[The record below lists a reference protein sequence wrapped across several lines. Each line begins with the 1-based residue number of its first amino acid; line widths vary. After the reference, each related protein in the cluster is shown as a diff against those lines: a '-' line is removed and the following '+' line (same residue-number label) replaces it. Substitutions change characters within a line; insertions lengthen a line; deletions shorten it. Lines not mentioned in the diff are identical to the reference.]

1 MKKLFSIL
9 TLILVLCVSN
19 TYAQGIRLNVYSSYV
34 FDDKVDSYFDQN
46 DYYNGTIR
54 GGYQW
59 GGGLEFMAHP
69 NYGVEL
75 MYLRQNTTAPL
86 SYYNNGVKNTTFD
99 LGVNYIMLGGNR
111 YLRKP
116 GGKVEGFG
124 GLLAGVNVMSVKNPD
139 NGNKTTKTFFA
150 WGFRGGANIWA
161 TETIGIK
168 LQAQLL
174 SAVQSVGGGFFF
186 GTGGVGA
193 GLTTQSSMYQFG
205 LGGGLVFKFPGT
217 RTQTTNKPARV
228 R

>member
-1 MKKLFSIL
+1 MKKLISVLSVMLMLAGSNAFS
-9 TLILVLCVSN
+9 
-19 TYAQGIRLNVYSSYV
+19 QGMKLNLYSSYV
-34 FDDKVDSYFDQN
+34 FDDKVDSYYDQN
-46 DYYNGTIR
+46 DYYNGTIK

-86 SYYNNGVKNTTFD
+86 NYYNNGVKNTTFD

-116 GGKVEGFG
+116 GGRVEGFG
-124 GLLAGVNVMSVKNPD
+124 GLMAGVNVMSVKNPD

-161 TETIGIK
+161 TERVGIK

-193 GLTTQSSMYQFG
+193 GVTTQSSMYQFG
-205 LGGGLVFKFPGT
+205 LGGGLVFRFPGT
-217 RTQTTNKPARV
+217 QTTSKPAPARV